1 MGNNSSVHDKWNSL
15 EEEFYSHPTLGK
27 DLLEQVRRVSAWGQD
42 SHYWMAFGGPPDEL
56 HQDNRINAA
65 VSLAK
70 KSIEDPHNITDEDF
84 DYLNTLFNCE
94 ELSTLCS
101 FIAFISGANK
111 FGIIV
116 GLTRNDS
123 SR

>member
-1 MGNNSSVHDKWNSL
+1 
-15 EEEFYSHPTLGK
+15 
-27 DLLEQVRRVSAWGQD
+27 
-42 SHYWMAFGGPPDEL
+42 MAFGGPPDEL

-84 DYLNTLFNCE
+84 DYLNNLFNCE

-101 FIAFISGANK
+101 FTVLSVN
-111 FGIIV
+111 IIV
-116 GLTRNDS
+116 LFAFFLYIINFLAFLLYGFFLLAPS
-123 SR
+123 SSFLFVQSTKYSGVSSFSHRKALLQ